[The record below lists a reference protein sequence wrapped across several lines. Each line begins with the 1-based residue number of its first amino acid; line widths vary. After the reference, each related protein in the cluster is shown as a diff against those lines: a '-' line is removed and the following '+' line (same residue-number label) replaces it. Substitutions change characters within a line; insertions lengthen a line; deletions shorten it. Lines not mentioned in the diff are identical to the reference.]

1 MDVEIHTKEHTDEFG
16 RPVIAYHSNNRKDPI
31 EIHKS
36 RDGFQFIEVRMKPAV
51 PKELQGWY
59 TNENL
64 LDHKIRHYLMN
75 LKPTKSVMRDIK
87 TARREAHKAS
97 QEE

>member
-1 MDVEIHTKEHTDEFG
+1 MDADITVKERKDEFG
-16 RPVIAYHSNNRKDPI
+16 RPVIEYHSPKRKDPI

-36 RDGFQFIEVRMKPAV
+36 RDGFQFIEVRMAPSV

-59 TNENL
+59 TSENL
-64 LDHKIRHYLMN
+64 LDKKIRHYLNTVKM
-75 LKPTKSVMRDIK
+75 TKATERDLK
-87 TARREAHKAS
+87 TARREAQKAS